1 MPLTGGD
8 NREVA
13 RHISSPVFVGRAE
26 HLEALDAAIAAARAG
41 AASTV
46 LVSGEAGIG
55 KTRLLEEF
63 AGRAS
68 AGGARVLIGNCIELG
83 DGELPH
89 APLAAILR
97 QLERELAPE
106 EVAAVLGPAR
116 SILDPA
122 APDNQV
128 SRLELVL
135 AMLGRLGDLA
145 PAVIAIEDLHWA
157 DRSTRDLL
165 AFLIRSLRREPIV
178 LVATYRSDELHRRH
192 PLRTFLTAQ
201 AGSVERI
208 ELARF
213 DEDEL
218 VRLVTAIRGETPA
231 PELAARLLAR
241 SEGNAFLAEELLAA
255 RGTELP
261 DTLRDALLAR
271 VERLPD
277 AAQAA
282 LRVAACAG
290 PRVPHRLLSA
300 TAGLPEPELEDALR
314 DAVTHHVLVR
324 SGADAYAFRHAL
336 VREAVDADVLPGER
350 ARLHAAI
357 ARALSATPDLASEG
371 AALAAA
377 ERAHHWKAAH
387 ELDEALAASV
397 AAGRT
402 AARIAAFPE
411 AQRHFEYALDIW
423 DRISDAGA
431 CAGMDRIDLTLR
443 AADAANLSADRERAI
458 ALARDAIS
466 RLDAGREPVRAA
478 LAQERLGRYL
488 WLVGREDEAAAAC
501 REAVATLPADP
512 PSAERAR
519 VVAAEG
525 QLLMLSG
532 HARDSIARCEE
543 ALVVARAVGARAV
556 QGHAL
561 NTLGASR
568 SSVGEHEAGEACLR
582 EALAI
587 AIELELFDDIG
598 RAYVNLS
605 DCIDQAGRIDE
616 AARIALDGFEASRSL
631 GLGTGYRAMLL
642 GEAAHRMFR
651 IGRWGDA
658 EQLANQALALRAGGI
673 VEGSAQA
680 TIAQIADARGDPG
693 AAQDGLA
700 RARAANASAMWT
712 APVDAAVAE
721 LELSAGRPAAARDVV
736 ARGLA
741 RSEDEEMPFFTA
753 RLHWI
758 GLRAEADLAEA
769 ARAESRDAPERDA
782 RARAADLTERIAG
795 QVATTPGTPAPE
807 LLLYAALCAAELTR
821 AVDTPDPAAWDAPIG
836 RADALGIPA
845 AGAYARW
852 RRAEASLALGQRH
865 AAIEPLR
872 AAAAAAAR
880 LGARPLLEQI
890 HILARRGRVELGDA
904 TDEEVADSLDLTERE
919 RDVLRL
925 VAAGRTNREI
935 GAELYM
941 SPKTASV
948 HVSRI
953 LRKLNARGR
962 VEAAAIAHRR
972 GLE

>member
-1 MPLTGGD
+1 MPVTGGD
-8 NREVA
+8 NREVV

-26 HLEALDAAIAAARAG
+26 QLEVLDAALAEARAG

-63 AGRAS
+63 AARAS
-68 AGGARVLIGNCIELG
+68 AAGARVLIGNCIELG
-83 DGELPH
+83 DGALPH

-97 QLERELAPE
+97 QLEREELT
-106 EVAAVLGPAR
+106 AVLGPAR
-116 SILDPA
+116 TVLDPA
-122 APDNQV
+122 APDNQA

-135 AMLGRLGDLA
+135 AMLGRLGELA

-192 PLRTFLTAQ
+192 PLSAFLAAQ

-218 VRLVTAIRGETPA
+218 VRLVTAIRGEAPS

-255 RGTELP
+255 AGTELP

-277 AAQAA
+277 AAQAV

-290 PRVPHRLLSA
+290 PRVPHRLLST
-300 TAGLPEPELEDALR
+300 TAGLPERELEDALH

-324 SGADAYAFRHAL
+324 SGGDAYAFRHAL
-336 VREAVDADVLPGER
+336 LREAVYADVLPGER

-357 ARALSATPDLASEG
+357 ARALNDAPDLASEG
-371 AALAAA
+371 VTVAAA
-377 ERAHHWKAAH
+377 ECAHHWKAAH

-397 AAGRT
+397 AAGRA
-402 AARIAAFPE
+402 AARVAAFPE
-411 AQRHFEYALDIW
+411 AQRHFEYALDVW
-423 DRISDAGA
+423 DRVSGADAR
-431 CAGMDRIDLTLR
+431 AGMDRIDLTLR
-443 AADAANLSADRERAI
+443 AADVANLAADRERAI
-458 ALARDAIS
+458 ALARDATA
-466 RLDAGREPVRAA
+466 RLDARREPVRAG

-525 QLLMLSG
+525 QLLMLRG
-532 HARDSIARCEE
+532 HAREAIARCEE
-543 ALVVARAVGARAV
+543 ALSVARAVGARAE

-561 NTLGASR
+561 NTLGTCR
-568 SSVGEHEAGEACLR
+568 SDVGEHEAGEACLR

-587 AIELELFDDIG
+587 ALELELSDDIG

-616 AARIALDGFEASRSL
+616 AARLALEGFEASRSL

-651 IGRWGDA
+651 TGRWDDA
-658 EQLANQALALRAGGI
+658 AQLANQALALRAGGL

-680 TIAQIADARGDPG
+680 TLAQIADARGDPD

-721 LELSAGRPAAARDVV
+721 LELSAGRPAAARDIV

-741 RSEDEEMPFFTA
+741 RSDDEEYPFFTA
-753 RLHWI
+753 RLYWI
-758 GLRAEADLAEA
+758 GLRAEAELAEA
-769 ARAESRDAPERDA
+769 ARAEFHHAPERDA
-782 RARAADLTERIAG
+782 RARAAELAERIAA
-795 QVATTPGTPAPE
+795 QVAATSPGRPAPE
-807 LLLYAALCAAELTR
+807 LLLYAALCTAELTR
-821 AVDTPDPAAWDAPIG
+821 AVHTPDPAAWDPPIA

-845 AGAYARW
+845 AAAYARW
-852 RRAEASLALGQRH
+852 RRAEASLTLGQRH
-865 AAIEPLR
+865 AAVEPLR

-880 LGARPLLEQI
+880 LGARPLLEKI
-890 HILARRGRVELGDA
+890 RALARRGRVELGGA
-904 TDEEVADSLDLTERE
+904 TEATAADGLDLTARE

-925 VAAGRTNREI
+925 IASGRTNREI